1 MLNQLKPQY
10 PMKKGLRLDF
20 RGAIKMFAVL
30 LLITAAFPL
39 HAAKYYWVGG
49 SGNWTDLTHWV
60 STSGGTKQYLTLPGV
75 YDDVIFDANSGFTST
90 SNVVTLD
97 STGHCKDMDWAA
109 ATNTP
114 VFTDV
119 NAGYYLFVTGNIT
132 LSTGMTFDINTLQIN
147 DLSNN
152 WPFYQDERF
161 RTINTN
167 GVVLN
172 ANLILEGDD
181 HLQFLGNLD
190 LGGNDLFQN
199 ADQSIDARNI
209 TITVRNLFVGGS
221 ADVDFRNATLVC
233 SEALTINSSP
243 SWDMA
248 GSSVTVSSGISAS
261 FWSNWNNLT
270 ISGSPA
276 DAAQNVNVYLP
287 GANIN
292 NFTINMASTW
302 TGNMTVNT
310 DWAGATARH
319 FSATIANASNNLY
332 FSNNWNVYSTASL
345 NALVGKIYFDNGSLD
360 VTSGDSTTIG
370 AGTNLFISPSQSV
383 ASEWFILNGTA
394 TDTVRIQSTQAGNSA
409 NFYATSGYHC
419 FDFVSF
425 MDIDATNGNNLN
437 APVASD
443 KGGNFGITFAATC
456 GDTVEVFVTND
467 PSSLSICSGTQFTI
481 NFSYHGKTLTS
492 SNMFLLER
500 SDEDG
505 NWVGDIIDSKTDSVL
520 PLTTYNGS
528 FQLNMPSLN
537 YDASSNYRFR
547 VRSTELAGSGISVA
561 NPSSVA
567 VGGTPNMY
575 ANSSNQTVE
584 PGQVVYEEWVFEGLP
599 PFTYTFTDGTS
610 ITTTTTGEYM
620 IRNYTTSI
628 SDKNYSILNVY
639 NTCGI
644 GSNGGGFDVYM
655 DGGNQYE
662 NPSLTMFGD
671 TTICREYFGGND
683 YVKVWANVFNTNN
696 PSDYYLYYEDSENP
710 GSINSISMGDYFD
723 WDDQYPN
730 EALVAFKPLFI
741 QNDNTGANFS
751 NVDGLVYATINA
763 RPRVSMSM
771 APNQLT
777 TICQGSSTV
786 LQFDF
791 DKGNAPWDLTYDAG
805 GSPITVS
812 GITANPYFLTV
823 SPYSDIDYDMSTQF
837 ANVVSGTCSSELY
850 ANNGFE
856 SITVQTP
863 ATVSL
868 LSGDSAISYC
878 TSGNAADTFKLNINV
893 SGGSAPYS
901 ISIFD
906 GTNNFAVSNLI
917 AGDTLIPLFPSA
929 TTTYTITG
937 ISSGG
942 VCPTGLINAVPVVA
956 TVTAVPALSAVL
968 SGTASICAMTPAT
981 LTLTITG
988 AVPAT
993 LIVNHGGQFDTINNI
1008 ITSPY
1013 HFYVAPTTT
1022 TTYNVVS
1029 LKNKCG
1035 LGTVTGSAVITVNN
1049 TPVSA
1054 SFNVIPQGN
1063 NTFRFVNNS
1072 VGATSYTWNFG
1083 DGTVFTTTVAD
1094 TMHTYANNGIYQVNL
1109 TASNTCNF
1117 QNATQT
1123 VSTAVSV
1130 DNTLEIAEIRVYPNP
1145 SNGLFNLEVSGVDQS
1160 VNVSIENIQ
1169 GQVVY
1174 QGVLSGNGRTELNLQ
1189 DQAAGIYMLHLTTE
1203 QGRVVRKLIVQ

>member
-97 STGHCKDMDWAA
+97 STAECKDMNWAT

-119 NAGYYLFVTGNIT
+119 NAGYYLYVTGSIT
-132 LSTGMTFDINTLQIN
+132 LSAGMTFDINTVQIN
-147 DLSNN
+147 DLSGT
-152 WPFYQDERF
+152 WPYYQDERF

-167 GVVLN
+167 GVVFN

-190 LGGNDLFQN
+190 LAGNDLFQN

-209 TITVRNLFVGGS
+209 TITVRNLFVNGW

-233 SEALTINSSP
+233 SEALTVSTSP
-243 SWDMA
+243 NWEMA
-248 GSSVTVSSGISAS
+248 GSSVTVSAGINAS
-261 FWSNWNNLT
+261 NFSNWDSLT

-276 DAAQNVNVYLP
+276 DASQNVSVNLP
-287 GANIN
+287 NANIN
-292 NFTINMASTW
+292 SFNVNMASTW
-302 TGNMTVNT
+302 TGNMNINT
-310 DWAGATARH
+310 GGSATANT
-319 FSATIANASNNLY
+319 FAVKVANASNNVH
-332 FSNNWNVYSTASL
+332 FSNDWIVNHSATL
-345 NALVGKIYFDNGSLD
+345 DALVGKLYFDNGSLD
-360 VTSGDSTTIG
+360 VSNGDSTTIA
-370 AGTNLFISPSQSV
+370 AGTNLFISPSESVQS
-383 ASEWFILNGTA
+383 SWFILNGTA
-394 TDTVRIQSTQAGNSA
+394 TDTVRIQSTQAGNA
-409 NFYATSGYHC
+409 AGFFAISGYHC

-425 MDIDATNGNNLN
+425 TDIDATNGNTLN

-456 GDTVEVFVTND
+456 GDIVEIFVTND
-467 PSSLSICSGTQFTI
+467 PSSLSICEGTQFTI
-481 NFSYHGKTLTS
+481 TFSYYGDTLS
-492 SNMFLLER
+492 PSNFFLLER
-500 SDEDG
+500 SNDEG
-505 NWVGDIIDSKTDSVL
+505 EWVSDIIASKQDSAIG
-520 PLTTYNGS
+520 LTTYNGT
-528 FQLNMPSLN
+528 FTLNMPNLN
-537 YDASSNYRFR
+537 YNDSKNYRFR
-547 VRSTELAGSGISVA
+547 VRSTELPGSGISA
-561 NPSSVA
+561 PNPSDVA
-567 VGGTPNMY
+567 LGSTPFMY
-575 ANSSNQTVE
+575 ANVSNQTVE
-584 PGQVVYEEWVFEGLP
+584 PGQVVYEDWQIDGLA
-599 PFTYTFTDGTS
+599 PFTFTLSDGTS
-610 ITTTTTGEYM
+610 IITSTTSEN
-620 IRNYTTSI
+620 RLVNYTTSV

-644 GSNGGGFDVYM
+644 GSQGGGFDVYM
-655 DGGNQYE
+655 DGGYQYE

-683 YVKVWANVFNTNN
+683 YVNVWANILNTND

-710 GSINSISMGDYFD
+710 GSVNNMSISDFFDYTNE
-723 WDDQYPN
+723 YPN

-763 RPRVSMSM
+763 RPRVSMSL

-791 DKGNAPWDLTYDAG
+791 DKGTAPWNLTYDAG

-823 SPYSDIDYDMSTQF
+823 SPYSDVDYDMNTQF
-837 ANVVSGTCSSELY
+837 ANVVSGTCSSELN
-850 ANNGFE
+850 ANSGFVG
-856 SITVQTP
+856 INVQTP

-878 TSGNAADTFKLNINV
+878 TSGNAADTFKLHLNV

-906 GTNNFAVSNLI
+906 GTNNFSVSNLVS
-917 AGDTLIPLFPSA
+917 GDTLIPMFPNA

-956 TVTAVPALSAVL
+956 TVTAVPALTAVL
-968 SGTASICAMTPAT
+968 SGTASICALTPTT
-981 LTLTITG
+981 LTLAITG

-1008 ITSPY
+1008 ITSPF

-1072 VGATSYTWNFG
+1072 VGASSYTWNFG
-1083 DGTVFTTTVAD
+1083 DGTVYTTTVAD

-1145 SNGLFNLEVSGVDQS
+1145 SKGLFNLEVSGVEQS

-1189 DQAAGIYMLHLTTE
+1189 DQAAGIYMLHLSTE